1 MPPYPLF
8 TGGIM
13 VIRDRELIDRE
24 VTYFC
29 TRPNMT
35 FTIRCAKKIILDGE
49 VVKVPA
55 IRLEFERHRSKTRD
69 AETIQLME
77 EKLEEP
83 KWNKLFHRAPEEA
96 EIKRAAETA
105 REIADAKKK
114 ILAKRGPVE
123 PQPATS
129 FEKFLKDKK
138 SSPDVR
144 LNSGMI
150 GITTPNAPQ
159 STHDSS

>member
-1 MPPYPLF
+1 
-8 TGGIM
+8 M

-29 TRPNMT
+29 TRANMT
-35 FTIRCAKKIILDGE
+35 FTIRCAKKIIIDGE

-55 IRLEFERHRSKTRD
+55 IRLEFTNNRVSTKD

-83 KWNKLFHRAPEEA
+83 KWARLFHRAPDEA
-96 EIKRAAETA
+96 EVKRASETA
-105 REIADAKKK
+105 REIASARKK
-114 ILAKRGPVE
+114 IIEKRGPVE

-129 FEKFLKDKK
+129 FEKFLKTKK

>member
-1 MPPYPLF
+1 MGRGREMQAVDDASCQKLQSRYLQYLPALF
-8 TGGIM
+8 
-13 VIRDRELIDRE
+13 RRELVVNVAARKAWVAGDE
-24 VTYFC
+24 VSMSEQEFDLLAFLYERQGTELSADEIAKLAVV
-29 TRPNMT
+29 RPQNGT
-35 FTIRCAKKIILDGE
+35 PPDE
-49 VVKVPA
+49 
-55 IRLEFERHRSKTRD
+55 S
-69 AETIQLME
+69 
-77 EKLEEP
+77 
-83 KWNKLFHRAPEEA
+83 

-105 REIADAKKK
+105 REISAARKK
-114 ILAKRGPVE
+114 IIEKRGPVE

-129 FEKFLKDKK
+129 FEKFLKTKK